1 MSAPEPTTTSILPT
15 DAGMEA
21 AHAPGTTMPTVA
33 NAEAEMLADVPAPA
47 PPSQP
52 RRGTKR
58 PCVEPVEVLLFTDG
72 SEPGEP
78 IMYVKQFSEL
88 PTDLQ
93 RRMRNKHRSFHDI
106 NEEKHDMWKELV
118 CDLVGSMELLA
129 GRRPTTAERAMKAM
143 PFIAWMADP
152 VLRRT
157 PLSVVS
163 SFTWG
168 QC

>member
-1 MSAPEPTTTSILPT
+1 
-15 DAGMEA
+15 MEA
-21 AHAPGTTMPTVA
+21 EHASGETMPTVA
-33 NAEAEMLADVPAPA
+33 DTEAEVSTEVPAPA

-58 PCVEPVEVLLFTDG
+58 PRVDPVEVLLFSDG

-78 IMYVKQFSEL
+78 ILYIKRFSEL
-88 PTDLQ
+88 PTNLQ
-93 RRMRNKHRSFHDI
+93 NRMRNKHRSFHDI
-106 NEEKHDMWKELV
+106 DEEKHDMWEQRV
-118 CDLVGSMELLA
+118 CDFVGFSESD
-129 GRRPTTAERAMKAM
+129 RRSSDAQRAMKAT
-143 PFIAWMADP
+143 PLTTWMADP